1 MVLPE
6 VETDVDEVASI
17 MRGAHEEGKDHALVV
32 VAEGAQYKA
41 EAMARHFKEYEDE
54 LGFKLRVVTLGHVQ
68 RGGHRELLIDCWQ
81 PGCEQRQLI
90 TILIAPFSKGGWG
103 DFKGTIN

>member
-32 VAEGAQYKA
+32 VAEGAQYNA

-68 RGGHRELLIDCWQ
+68 RGGHRGTASPQKASSELW
-81 PGCEQRQLI
+81 PANSAWWRRGRASW
-90 TILIAPFSKGGWG
+90 T
-103 DFKGTIN
+103 